1 MFNFRRFKAYQNLMG
16 GAKRTRK
23 RSKNMRN
30 MKTTFISKKSVIKV
44 VILAVALTV
53 ACSTL
58 TGFSRKSAAALI
70 EKDKRYGAPLTMTID
85 IGRRL
90 TNAAAGISQMTADET
105 AEQAIP
111 RVRADFMQRH
121 PQLFVAEQLG
131 FIKLQFTGG
140 ELGERPMGAPRF
152 DNRLGY
158 WTFKPTAE
166 ITDAGRKLWTDLN
179 LEIDEKNLPLAQR
192 SEPEITGL
200 KDENQS
206 MKSSDFTFRWEPT
219 KLGKA
224 FDQQSDEF
232 KQMPPDLQQALGKV
246 QQNIFGGGTNNIAD
260 FKNARTGRAF
270 FQRFDD
276 GWRISNLAF
285 F

>member
-1 MFNFRRFKAYQNLMG
+1 M
-16 GAKRTRK
+16 
-23 RSKNMRN
+23 
-30 MKTTFISKKSVIKV
+30 FISKRLTIKII
-44 VILAVALTV
+44 ILLVALTA
-53 ACSTL
+53 ACSAL
-58 TGFSRKSAAALI
+58 TGFNRRSAAGLI
-70 EKDKRYGAPLTMTID
+70 EKDKRYGAPQAMTID

-90 TNAAAGISQMTADET
+90 TNAAAGTSQKTADES

-111 RVRADFMQRH
+111 RVREDFMQRH

-131 FIKLQFTGG
+131 FIKLEFTGG
-140 ELGERPMGAPRF
+140 ELGERAMGAPRF
-152 DNRLGY
+152 DDRLGY
-158 WTFKPTAE
+158 WTFKPKAE

-179 LEIDEKNLPLAQR
+179 LQIDEENLPLARR

-200 KDENQS
+200 KDESQS
-206 MKSSDFTFRWEPT
+206 MKSADFTYRWEPT

-224 FDQQSDEF
+224 FDPQTDEF
-232 KQMPPDLQQALGKV
+232 KQLPPDLQQALGKV
-246 QQNIFGGGTNNIAD
+246 QQNIFGGGSNNIVD
-260 FKNARTGRAF
+260 FKTARNGRAF

>member
-1 MFNFRRFKAYQNLMG
+1 MNNK
-16 GAKRTRK
+16 
-23 RSKNMRN
+23 
-30 MKTTFISKKSVIKV
+30 KTSVISKKSVIKII
-44 VILAVALTV
+44 ILAIALTA
-53 ACSTL
+53 ACSAL
-58 TGFSRKSAAALI
+58 TGFNRKSAADLI

-90 TNAAAGISQMTADET
+90 TNAAAGISQMTANET

-111 RVRADFMQRH
+111 RVRADFMQRQ

-131 FIKLQFTGG
+131 FIKLQFTDG

-158 WTFKPTAE
+158 WTFKPKAE
-166 ITDAGRKLWTDLN
+166 ITDAGRKLWTDLG
-179 LEIDEKNLPLAQR
+179 LEVDEKNLPLAQR
-192 SEPEITGL
+192 SETEITGL
-200 KDENQS
+200 KDENQT
-206 MKSSDFTFRWEPT
+206 MKSADFSFHWEPT

-224 FDQQSDEF
+224 FDPESNDF
-232 KQMPPDLQQALGKV
+232 KQLPQDLQQALGKV
-246 QQNIFGGGTNNIAD
+246 QQNIFGGGSNSIAD

-270 FQRFDD
+270 FQQFDD